1 MQAASPAMLPYE
13 ALRWVFMRVALGVVL
28 AVIGFSIV
36 ARVQAE
42 PGESFVASVLGL
54 SALSEQDEA
63 ALPMLDTTVFVPFV
77 TVDAS
82 DARSHPRPR
91 SATWS

>member
-82 DARSHPRPR
+82 DARSQPRPR
-91 SATWS
+91 